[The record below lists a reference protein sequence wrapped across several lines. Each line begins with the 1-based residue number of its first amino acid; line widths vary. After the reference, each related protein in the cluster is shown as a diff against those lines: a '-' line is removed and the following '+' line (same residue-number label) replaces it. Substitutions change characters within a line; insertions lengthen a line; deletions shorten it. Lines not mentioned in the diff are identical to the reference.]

1 MAASRPGRAAGL
13 NTRHGARTDGCSAS
27 SSSERSRDG
36 SARRRLPK
44 CDRRHSERAGDALN
58 IAPMS
63 DILTYNP
70 VLFDERNERP
80 FLIAFVVTVA
90 EWAVALLLVL
100 A

>member
-1 MAASRPGRAAGL
+1 MV
-13 NTRHGARTDGCSAS
+13 ARLPQVQSAPETEALGDG
-27 SSSERSRDG
+27 
-36 SARRRLPK
+36 LPK
-44 CDRRHSERAGDALN
+44 CDRRHSERAGDALGA
-58 IAPMS
+58 APMS
-63 DILTYNP
+63 NILTYNP